1 MAARWLSPVLAGTG
15 FLLLGRSFY
24 MLYVRGRG
32 NRTSKIVTWIAA
44 VFVVGFWAWRF
55 SVTPGAPW
63 E

>member
-1 MAARWLSPVLAGTG
+1 
-15 FLLLGRSFY
+15 

-32 NRTSKIVTWIAA
+32 NRTSKVVTWLAA

-55 SVTPGAPW
+55 TTTPTAFW